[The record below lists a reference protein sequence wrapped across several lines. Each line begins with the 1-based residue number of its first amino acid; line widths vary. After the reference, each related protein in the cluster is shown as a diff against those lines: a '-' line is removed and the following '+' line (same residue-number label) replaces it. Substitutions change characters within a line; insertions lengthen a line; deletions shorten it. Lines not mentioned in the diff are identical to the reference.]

1 MEKYWIP
8 EKVDLVKINR
18 QLYRDERSCSKSVTF
33 TLHVLGSER
42 IVSIRFPSCLP
53 FLCLSRKKALRAF
66 CSVQFLLENITA

>member
-18 QLYRDERSCSKSVTF
+18 QLYGDERSCNKSVHSL
-33 TLHVLGSER
+33 LHVLGSER
-42 IVSIRFPSCLP
+42 IVSIRFPSWLP
-53 FLCLSRKKALRAF
+53 FFCLLRKKALRAS